1 MPKKTVTIDV
11 DENLLVVASHEM
23 SELLYEFDD
32 DLMSADEEDDVSDVE
47 EKRDSI
53 KQAIQIIDK
62 LTWGD

>member
-1 MPKKTVTIDV
+1 MPKKTLTIDV
-11 DENLLVVASHEM
+11 DENLLVVASHEI
-23 SELLYEFDD
+23 SELLYELDD
-32 DLMSADEEDDVSDVE
+32 DLMSADEEDDISDVE